1 MAGIPPGTPP
11 RRLRDPS
18 REAQNIDFSK
28 ILGMASPGVEYVP
41 TSLETIFKLSR
52 GPQRP
57 YIEKSE
63 NFENF
68 ENLKKSEIRPP
79 YSPGLGP
86 SYFAAYLRRRCV
98 DEEPRGSPPRLGTM
112 AAAVQ
117 YRLKRL
123 SRDVATFSTPGKP
136 HSENCFFRLFW
147 SPSKRSLGTPISVKH
162 DFSSCKRFSRGC
174 AFR

>member
-11 RRLRDPS
+11 RPLRDPS

-63 NFENF
+63 NFEN
-68 ENLKKSEIRPP
+68 LKNSKNPEIRPP

-86 SYFAAYLRRRCV
+86 SYLARYAAPLTPVAQLGRRQPLSLPGSLTCCIDCGFLASRLHPTIILRNLWIR
-98 DEEPRGSPPRLGTM
+98 
-112 AAAVQ
+112 
-117 YRLKRL
+117 
-123 SRDVATFSTPGKP
+123 
-136 HSENCFFRLFW
+136 N
-147 SPSKRSLGTPISVKH
+147 
-162 DFSSCKRFSRGC
+162 
-174 AFR
+174 